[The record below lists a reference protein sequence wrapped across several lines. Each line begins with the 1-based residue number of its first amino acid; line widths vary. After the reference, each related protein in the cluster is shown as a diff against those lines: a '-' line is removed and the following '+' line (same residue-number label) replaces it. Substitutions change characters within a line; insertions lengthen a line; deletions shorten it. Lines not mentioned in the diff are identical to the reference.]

1 MLAHSP
7 LQGCCCNGSLQHH
20 WHRRQCQCVPHSQH
34 EEGETGIS
42 PEILSVWTKGGRV
55 IPTLDVLQYTCMGWK
70 LPQGCVPEPWGA
82 DGQGPAVRTHPSTP
96 AWSRAAEAA
105 PGQPHTRHWALPWQQ
120 GQVKARLSACG
131 WAWLSRIHGMA
142 GQGCGELEPIPAG
155 SGTVAPG
162 QGETARVNLLSWRH
176 PKALWTQSR
185 KLIGALRTLAI
196 SLLLCHHNVPYKSVG
211 LAIFIKT
218 KKRVQMRGLA
228 LKVEIH
234 IPQQSSD
241 TFEEG
246 EGTALGLLR
255 TPENNPKSPK
265 MTSTPA
271 STPHPHSLYSR
282 NTVWTLMSSCISS
295 FLLQS
300 HS

>member
-1 MLAHSP
+1 MRKGRLASHLKFFQSGLKEEEWFPLWMSCNIPAWDGSP
-7 LQGCCCNGSLQHH
+7 L
-20 WHRRQCQCVPHSQH
+20 
-34 EEGETGIS
+34 
-42 PEILSVWTKGGRV
+42 
-55 IPTLDVLQYTCMGWK
+55 
-70 LPQGCVPEPWGA
+70 
-82 DGQGPAVRTHPSTP
+82 
-96 AWSRAAEAA
+96 RAAYQSHGGQLGRDQQSGPIPALQ
-105 PGQPHTRHWALPWQQ
+105 PGAGQLKQHQGSPTRHWALPWQQ

-185 KLIGALRTLAI
+185 KLIGALRTLTI